1 MSDTTLTS
9 STSSVSEVEL
19 FNLAVSS
26 QQGWLSC
33 QTDLL
38 YCADQKNKLKAT
50 VEILSRPQEVPIQD
64 PGMDTSL
71 GIALIVGAL
80 LVGVIGGSIGG
91 FLLSRDLP

>member
-9 STSSVSEVEL
+9 STSSVSAVEL

-38 YCADQKNKLKAT
+38 YCADRANKLEAT
-50 VEILSRPQEVPIQD
+50 VSILSRPQEVHVPE
-64 PGMDTSL
+64 PGIDTSL

-91 FLLSRDLP
+91 FMLSRDLP